1 LVKIEID
8 ELAIEVALNQSR
20 RQLFANAALATSRVS
35 A

>member
-8 ELAIEVALNQSR
+8 ELAVEVSLNQSR
-20 RQLFANAALATSRVS
+20 RQLFANAALAASRVS